1 MKKGLLTV
9 LLASLVLVGC
19 QNYDDQFDDLN
30 AQISALKSQVDGLSS
45 LSGQVSS
52 LGGTISGLQA
62 GVAAAQAAATAAGT
76 SADAATAAANGIAAT
91 DLSGLE
97 ASLATL
103 ATDVAAVQ
111 ASLATAATA
120 AAVTA
125 LQAEIDAIES
135 DLDELLTSS
144 NIYATDVSVT
154 SAATLDSALALGNK
168 LNVLNASLTITGY
181 ASMDYT
187 KVQTLVDRVNTTTGN
202 IVYSAYSATGTEIKF
217 NNLTSAAN
225 ITMTQPN
232 GYSFP
237 KLTNAGTID
246 LKDDYETTVTNISF
260 PVLTTATA
268 ISTDATG
275 DFKVEFLY
283 ATNVDF
289 GAMVTAPSNTIS
301 ITTKKGATLDLSKW
315 VAKTATGTYQTATV
329 TLNGPASWTNGTA
342 AGTFASSGLPGNTVG
357 AHDGAYTLTNVATV
371 AIHNFRGDIT
381 LNTGITSFTGNNIVR
396 VGTTSGGATI
406 TAATDLETVNIT
418 QIRDNDTSL
427 TSANTADLAESAE
440 NTDQDLLF
448 TSAHAKLTSVTVTGK
463 TGDVKFTS
471 VPVLATVDLTSADAF
486 DVMASGNASMSSWT
500 DASSAEDRT
509 FINNDLMTSV
519 NLSATTKLSNT
530 TDYSQTV
537 EVSGNAELA
546 SLTLGMSNISTLN
559 VTDNDKLATIAASS
573 LAARGTSSQTS
584 VDVDIHQ
591 NALVATA
598 IQDTKEAPTATVVAG
613 AASDLGSITTDSG
626 MKTLDTY
633 LASAMGATT
642 GTVSV
647 WFDTVSKLETQAA
660 YGGAFTDVT
669 TSLTAP
675 AAWDDTTAAS
685 NAALFG
691 TPYTAFYAYAF
702 DRPVVTAVT
711 ATTGAR
717 TAENRTYAFDVGRNN
732 GSYSD
737 KLLATNE
744 GITITYDGG
753 NTTFKQGDTYNGSTV
768 TTVTELA
775 AYINADTTLD
785 GLGINLVADRSG
797 YEKTLATINYTTS
810 SVNGLQNTT
819 GTLSTAGNIW
829 YTVGT
834 TETGTSSYFST
845 TAGGTGVTNI
855 RAALE
860 ASIQLH
866 NFGAVAGT
874 NANQLII
881 TRMIS
886 GGTTTDRSPIMASVN
901 VTPYIDA
908 ESTST
913 TAKFLAGEVS
923 NTAAR
928 TSGNFAFTV
937 TEETL
942 NGLRITLSNTGSVAF
957 SSSVSLYGAAVSNT
971 AILTE
976 NAAQVG
982 EGNLLV
988 DGTNITAWTSTYTSP
1003 GDYVT
1008 AYTDIAAGTLKGQYL
1023 QGSTDDTGAAS
1034 DVSGT
1039 DYSTIALRAT
1049 LGDVEITGSQHKK
1062 SDNGNTYDLTN
1073 NIFDVK
1079 YTGIDGISMSAFSIS
1094 GDDDKQSSYD
1104 FLQTAA
1110 SVTYTIATGLTASL
1124 SVTDTEVTNT
1134 SGTKSNDDATVL
1146 NIKATF

>member
-125 LQAEIDAIES
+125 LQTEIDAIES

-268 ISTDATG
+268 ISTDASG

-342 AGTFASSGLPGNTVG
+342 AGTFASTGLPGNTVG

-427 TSANTADLAESAE
+427 TAAQVADLAESAN

-471 VPVLATVDLTSADAF
+471 VPVLATVDLTDADAF

-530 TDYSQTV
+530 ADKSQTV

-559 VTDNDKLATIAASS
+559 VTDNDKLATIAAAS
-573 LAARGTSSQTS
+573 LTSIGTGTATN
-584 VDVDIHQ
+584 VDIHQ
-591 NALVATA
+591 NAMIATA
-598 IQDTKEAPTATVVAG
+598 IQDTKESPTSTVVAG
-613 AASDLGSITTDSG
+613 ATSDLGSITTDSG

-675 AAWDDTTAAS
+675 TAWDDTTAAS
-685 NAALFG
+685 NAATFSS
-691 TPYTAFYAYAF
+691 PYTGYYAYAF
-702 DRPVVTAVT
+702 DRPTVTAVT
-711 ATTGAR
+711 STSGAR
-717 TAENRTYAFDVGRNN
+717 LAQNVTYAFDVNRQA
-732 GSYSD
+732 STYAD
-737 KLLATNE
+737 LALATNE
-744 GITITYDGG
+744 GLTVAYDGG
-753 NTTFKQGDTYNGSTV
+753 TTTFKQGDTYNGSTV
-768 TTVTELA
+768 TTIDQLV

-785 GLGINLVADRSG
+785 AIGINLIADRNAF
-797 YEKTLATINYTTS
+797 EKTLATITYTVS
-810 SVNGLQNTT
+810 SLSGIQNTA
-819 GTLSTAGNIW
+819 GTLSTVGNIW
-829 YTVGT
+829 YTVDT
-834 TETGTSSYFST
+834 TESGTASYFST
-845 TAGGTGVTNI
+845 TPAATAMSDI
-855 RAALE
+855 REALRTE
-860 ASIQLH
+860 LNNH
-866 NFGAVAGT
+866 NFNATAGDQGG
-874 NANQLII
+874 QLVIS
-881 TRMIS
+881 RMIS
-886 GGTTTDRSPIMASVN
+886 GGTTTDRSGLSYRVN

-908 ESTST
+908 AGTSS
-913 TAKFLAGEVS
+913 TAKFLTGNVS

-937 TEETL
+937 TEADLSGIRVTL
-942 NGLRITLSNTGSVAF
+942 RNTGSVAF
-957 SSSVSLYGAAVSNT
+957 ASAVSLYGAAVSNT
-971 AILTE
+971 AIATTLHGSNVTANNGADSFNGAE
-976 NAAQVG
+976 D
-982 EGNLLV
+982 LLV
-988 DGTNITAWTSTYTSP
+988 AGTNIATYNATTNA
-1003 GDYVT
+1003 GVADYVT
-1008 AYTDIAAGTLKGQYL
+1008 GYTSITAGTTTTTTAGV
-1023 QGSTDDTGAAS
+1023 TN
-1034 DVSGT
+1034 V
-1039 DYSTIALRAT
+1039 
-1049 LGDVEITGSQHKK
+1049 
-1062 SDNGNTYDLTN
+1062 LTN
-1073 NIFDVK
+1073 R
-1079 YTGIDGISMSAFSIS
+1079 TGW
-1094 GDDDKQSSYD
+1094 
-1104 FLQTAA
+1104 
-1110 SVTYTIATGLTASL
+1110 
-1124 SVTDTEVTNT
+1124 
-1134 SGTKSNDDATVL
+1134 
-1146 NIKATF
+1146 